1 MELAS
6 FLDEFDQGVDSLAH
20 DELSMKSR
28 DALQAMDSTHLMYC
42 HSRVSP

>member
-28 DALQAMDSTHLMYC
+28 DALQAMDSTHLML
-42 HSRVSP
+42 SFAG